1 MTSKK
6 GVDIA
11 DLIRTKEAQRKKLQ
25 EPKEE
30 EIIEEV
36 QEPKKT
42 SINLPTEKK
51 KMLDK
56 EMSIKINPRGF
67 LKFCAIMVVLMLVFF
82 AGRFSTGTIEISEDN
97 GSWLTGFGS
106 WLTGSFSGV
115 DSVDAITKDTE
126 TVEKVN
132 ADEPVIKEEPKV
144 IPTEVP
150 KVKETSDEPEI
161 IITKY
166 AGSQLILN
174 NVKVDWK
181 DTWGKIIQLDYTI
194 INGEDGTIKP
204 SYIGFKVE
212 GYGEFEKKM
221 PLPTS
226 GKTVKKDQRFEA
238 ITNVPKGFA
247 YKESTTG
254 DLGSVNVIANLYD
267 ANDNV
272 IGTSISDFS
281 LKG

>member
-30 EIIEEV
+30 GIIEEV

-272 IGTSISDFS
+272 IGTSIGDFS

>member
-30 EIIEEV
+30 GIIEEV

>member
-1 MTSKK
+1 
-6 GVDIA
+6 
-11 DLIRTKEAQRKKLQ
+11 
-25 EPKEE
+25 
-30 EIIEEV
+30 
-36 QEPKKT
+36 
-42 SINLPTEKK
+42 
-51 KMLDK
+51 
-56 EMSIKINPRGF
+56 
-67 LKFCAIMVVLMLVFF
+67 LMLVFF

-132 ADEPVIKEEPKV
+132 ADELVIKEEPKV

-272 IGTSISDFS
+272 IGTSIGDFS

>member
-30 EIIEEV
+30 GIIEEV

-132 ADEPVIKEEPKV
+132 ADELVIKEEPKV

>member
-132 ADEPVIKEEPKV
+132 ADELVIKEEPKV

-272 IGTSISDFS
+272 IGTSIGDFS